1 MAMLLPDDR
10 LARVEEQVEQLLKVN
25 QAMADLIASL
35 VSHHL
40 RGQHSH
46 HLAPGTPWS
55 PAPSEVEEEGTGQHI
70 PLCQDCMRPGPS
82 LALITLQPTI
92 VQLKAAGMKWKEQHT
107 MARCARWV
115 DMVADH
121 YNSSTSKAIP
131 DIIPYDFTIAWHGMC
146 GTLEDGGYCP
156 GIELSTGPGPNYTAE

>member
-1 MAMLLPDDR
+1 MFDPLYKFSLTFTPASTARNMAMLLPDDR

-55 PAPSEVEEEGTGQHI
+55 PAPSEVEEEGTGPQI
-70 PLCQDCMRPGPS
+70 SLC
-82 LALITLQPTI
+82 
-92 VQLKAAGMKWKEQHT
+92 
-107 MARCARWV
+107 
-115 DMVADH
+115 
-121 YNSSTSKAIP
+121 
-131 DIIPYDFTIAWHGMC
+131 
-146 GTLEDGGYCP
+146 
-156 GIELSTGPGPNYTAE
+156 